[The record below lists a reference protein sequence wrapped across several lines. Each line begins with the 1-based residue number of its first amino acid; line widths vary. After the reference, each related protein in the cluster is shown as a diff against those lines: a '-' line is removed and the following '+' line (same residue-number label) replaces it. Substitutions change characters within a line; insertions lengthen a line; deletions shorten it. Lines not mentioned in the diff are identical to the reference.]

1 MPALTSTSAIGITAA
16 VIIAAT
22 GGTSLL
28 AETAV
33 PGDALYTVKTN
44 VNESVRGSLAFST
57 SAEAEFKADLAL
69 RRLGE
74 INALAEEDRLTS
86 TVRAEL
92 QQEFEANAESSV
104 ELAKQAGEEGDS
116 DDGAEV
122 MSSFVLDLGIREET
136 LVETGKT
143 KDAVKAQLD
152 VIVAVIHATRREA
165 ARTEKDLRV
174 AAEAEVEA
182 ESDVT
187 VEAEEDINAA
197 QKLITEIR
205 STTAKSMK
213 TSAEVK
219 AEITAKLSDA
229 TVKLNDARTE
239 FSAKAYAEAKA
250 LAEQAAKIGAEAEV
264 MLKNTF
270 NARSSVESD
279 SSVDTE
285 TNVEVEG
292 EESVDVESSVDVET
306 RNEVNLDL

>member
-1 MPALTSTSAIGITAA
+1 MPALTSSTAIGITAA

-57 SAEAEFKADLAL
+57 SAEAEFNADLAL
-69 RRLGE
+69 RRLDE

-92 QQEFEANAESSV
+92 QQEFEEHAEASV
-104 ELAKQAGEEGDS
+104 ALAEKAGEEGDNK
-116 DDGAEV
+116 DAAEV
-122 MSSFVLDLGIREET
+122 MASFVLELGAQEEVM
-136 LVETGKT
+136 VETGKA
-143 KDAVKAQLD
+143 KDTVKAQLD

-165 ARTEKDLRV
+165 ARTEKELRV
-174 AAEAEVEA
+174 AAEAEVES

-187 VEAEEDINAA
+187 VEAEENIDAA
-197 QKLITEIR
+197 QTLITEIR
-205 STTAKSMK
+205 MLTAQSIK

-219 AEITAKLSDA
+219 ADITAKLSDA

-239 FSAKAYAEAKA
+239 FSTKAYAEAKA
-250 LAEQAAKIGAEAEV
+250 LAEQAAKIGAEAEL

-270 NARSSVESD
+270 NARSDDDASVES
-279 SSVDTE
+279 
-285 TNVEVEG
+285 
-292 EESVDVESSVDVET
+292 ESSVGTESNVKIEVESNVDVQSE
-306 RNEVNLDL
+306 NNVGVDL